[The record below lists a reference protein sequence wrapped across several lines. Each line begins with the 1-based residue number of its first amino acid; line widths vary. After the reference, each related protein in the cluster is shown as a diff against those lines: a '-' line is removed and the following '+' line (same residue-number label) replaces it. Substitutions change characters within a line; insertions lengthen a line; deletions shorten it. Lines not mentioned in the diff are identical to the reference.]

1 MKRLILFLVLLLS
14 LPLTLAGCNRIDYY
28 DYVSDERSDLFC
40 AETETFSILI
50 SCVFRERPFLTD
62 GVVSAKSKSVEAVL
76 TEKEPSGKEYEIY
89 FLEDVPRGGEM
100 SFRSVSGDYAYSRG
114 VEEFPS
120 GSISLRVICG
130 EERVELMA
138 TSVKTE
144 KTLSAREALEFAVE
158 AEKETV
164 SRMSAGEFCGE
175 FHVRLLRRDKNYYY
189 VGIVDTQGGTLS
201 LLLDSE
207 TGAVLA
213 RREKR

>member
-1 MKRLILFLVLLLS
+1 MIVILILVLS
-14 LPLTLAGCNRIDYY
+14 LPMILTGCTRIDYF

-50 SCVFRERPFLTD
+50 SCVYRERPFLTD
-62 GVVSAKSKSVEAVL
+62 GVVSAKSKTVEAVL
-76 TEKEPSGKEYEIY
+76 TEKEASGQEYEIY

-100 SFRSVSGDYAYSRG
+100 SFRSVSGDYSYSRG

-120 GSISLRVICG
+120 DSISLRVICG
-130 EERVELMA
+130 DERVELMA

-144 KTLSAREALEFAVE
+144 KTLSVREALEYAVE
-158 AEKETV
+158 AEKETID
-164 SRMSAGEFCGE
+164 RMSTGEFCGE

-189 VGIVDTQGGTLS
+189 IGIVDTEGGTLS

-213 RREKR
+213 RRDKR